1 MVGCRSRFAALGLG
15 LDQPPLPISATI
27 NEITGAWSVTFDR
40 LLTAA
45 TLAIANWTIRAAD
58 TIFDVTAASA
68 AGLLVSGTSDTGI
81 EDAGPDVISY
91 AAAPAD
97 VLNLTGQPAA
107 AFTDFPL
114 TVT

>member
-1 MVGCRSRFAALGLG
+1 MGLG
-15 LDQPPLPISATI
+15 LDQPPVPIAATLAFA
-27 NEITGAWSVTFDR
+27 TGVWSVTFDKI
-40 LLTAA
+40 LTAGA
-45 TLAIANWTIRAAD
+45 LAIANWTFRASDSLFSTD
-58 TIFDVTAASA
+58 TAVA
-68 AGLLVSGTSDTGI
+68 AGNTVSGTSTEGF
-81 EDAGPDVISY
+81 ENAGADVVNY